1 MNHLVRV
8 GALAQVGRFRSA
20 EALRYR
26 RGARVIVRTARGLEI
41 GAVLAE
47 DASTHGDG
55 AHGDGAHGD
64 STCDAGAKNDGAL
77 LRRMTVSDELLA
89 ARLEKNRHAAYES
102 CVRLLKEQG
111 LTAALLDVEHLFD
124 GCGLYFYFLGETN
137 VEIEALTSQLAG
149 AYEAE
154 ARFEQFADAVSVGC
168 GPDCGT
174 EEAQGNGGCASCAGC
189 SASGGCGTKVKS
201 A

>member
-1 MNHLVRV
+1 MDSSVNHLVRV
-8 GALAQVGRFRSA
+8 GALAQVGRFRSP

-41 GAVLAE
+41 GEVLAE
-47 DASTHGDG
+47 DEGQE
-55 AHGDGAHGD
+55 
-64 STCDAGAKNDGAL
+64 NDGPL

-102 CVRLLKEQG
+102 CVRLLEERG

-137 VEIEALTSQLAG
+137 EEIESLTSQLAE

-154 ARFEQFADAVSVGC
+154 ARFEQFADAVSEGC
-168 GPDCGT
+168 GPGCGT
-174 EEAQGNGGCASCAGC
+174 EEAQGAGGCASCAGC
-189 SASGGCGTKVKS
+189 SASGACGTKKAKPAKPVS
-201 A
+201 